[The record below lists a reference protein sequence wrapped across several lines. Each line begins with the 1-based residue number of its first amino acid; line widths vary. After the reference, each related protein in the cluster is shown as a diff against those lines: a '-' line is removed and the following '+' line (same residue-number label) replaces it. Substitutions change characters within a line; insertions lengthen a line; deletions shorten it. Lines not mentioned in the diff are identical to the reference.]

1 MQKLTI
7 LFFSILF
14 LIACG
19 QNKSGYL
26 SIDAIQFNQKLE
38 NTKNVQLIDV
48 RTPEEYANSKIG
60 DALNLNYYDA
70 DFEAQLKKLDTN
82 KPLFVYC
89 KSGGRSSGAVAQILD
104 LGFTEVYELQGGIMA
119 WERAKLQT
127 NKNDKTLSK
136 DSFTKNSLNK
146 ILTENQKVIV
156 NFYASWCIPCKRMK
170 PFMDELEKEHPNV
183 KMVRID
189 IDQAKALAAELKV
202 ENIPTVMFYEKNSL
216 KEQKNS
222 EMTKS
227 EIENWIRKY

>member
-60 DALNLNYYDA
+60 DALNLNYYDS

>member
-19 QNKSGYL
+19 QNNSGYL
-26 SIDAIQFNQKLE
+26 SIDAIQFNKKLE
-38 NTKNVQLIDV
+38 NTENVQLIDV
-48 RTPEEYANSKIG
+48 RTPEEFANSKIG
-60 DALNLNYYDA
+60 DAINLNYYDS

-227 EIENWIRKY
+227 EIENWIRNY

>member
-26 SIDAIQFNQKLE
+26 SMDAIQFNQKLE

-48 RTPEEYANSKIG
+48 RTPEEYSSSKIG
-60 DALNLNYYDA
+60 NALNINYYDA
-70 DFEAQLKKLDTN
+70 DFEAKLKKLDKD

-89 KSGGRSSGAVAQILD
+89 KSGGRSSGAVSKLLD
-104 LGFTEVYELQGGIMA
+104 LGFKEVYELEGGIMA

-127 NKNDKTLSK
+127 KSNTKTNEK
-136 DSFTKNSLNK
+136 DVFTSNTLNE

-170 PFMDELEKEHPNV
+170 PFMDELEKEYPDV
-183 KMVRID
+183 KIIRID
-189 IDQAKALAAELKV
+189 IDQAKALATELKV

-216 KEQKNS
+216 KERKNS

>member
-26 SIDAIQFNQKLE
+26 SMDAIQFNQKLE

-48 RTPEEYANSKIG
+48 RTPEEFANSKIG
-60 DALNLNYYDA
+60 DAINLNYYDS

-227 EIENWIRKY
+227 EIENWIRNY